1 MKTDRLLHKFREQPP
16 AFRGNLHE
24 NSELHAGFR
33 YEKLGRL
40 RHLRNAIVHQ
50 GGWVNSENIR
60 RLQRFGYREGQYIDL
75 DATEFASTRK
85 LVYETGRDSR

>member
-1 MKTDRLLHKFREQPP
+1 MIRALRRRAGVDIREP
-16 AFRGNLHE
+16 AD
-24 NSELHAGFR
+24 R

-75 DATEFASTRK
+75 DATEFASTRA
-85 LVYETGRDSR
+85 LVYETCRDMARGFPRVSP